1 MIGQLSKSGRWL
13 ARVALVPTN
22 PDAGRSPRSTTS
34 RRDAPTQ
41 RASEALTTRRLGDDR
56 TERDSVPAMTDVDRI
71 YLGETDRRYV
81 CDGCDGWC
89 RWSGWATLAGGSA
102 SRPTAAWAGPD
113 TGPLDRPAPGTPY
126 RCTRCGREHVGAPG
140 AQRTNVTIA
149 PKGARV
155 SEMRIRRS
163 IERRQALL
171 LDGIR
176 MSIEMAQIGYRRL
189 QSAARRRQAVE
200 RVGEPSLDAWALV
213 DTLNR
218 LRSLI
223 SHMISALAVFIRPA
237 TAIASSTWTWPTGG
251 R

>member
-200 RVGEPSLDAWALV
+200 RS
-213 DTLNR
+213 R
-218 LRSLI
+218 R
-223 SHMISALAVFIRPA
+223 
-237 TAIASSTWTWPTGG
+237 AIARRVGTCGHAEPTTVADQPHDLRAGRVHQTGDGDREFNVDVANGG
-251 R
+251 S